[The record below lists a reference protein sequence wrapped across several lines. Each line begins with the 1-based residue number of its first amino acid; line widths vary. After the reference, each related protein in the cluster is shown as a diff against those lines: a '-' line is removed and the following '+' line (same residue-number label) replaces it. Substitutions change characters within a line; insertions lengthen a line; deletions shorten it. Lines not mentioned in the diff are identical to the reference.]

1 MLKMKI
7 HTPTGQNCPCSYVT
21 ARKRHGRPLFE
32 CVRVDLY
39 TRESYA
45 FHPFLLPRCPYE
57 KDIFISVDRGE
68 ALCSRVKNEHQRKSK
83 KKNEGGKK
91 GEKELRAR
99 VKGKSANPV
108 RRSHYRLGFDC
119 SGSAGT
125 GATRYTL
132 YSASVRFLEIYS
144 EKESIHTGT
153 HPSCSWTH
161 VYVYKY
167 IYCYPSTGLCSSR
180 KERGEGKRARQ
191 GMSVDLWLCPTENP
205 WY

>member
-1 MLKMKI
+1 MLF
-7 HTPTGQNCPCSYVT
+7 TRSFYLGVLT
-21 ARKRHGRPLFE
+21 KRTSLSQSIGAKPSVPEWRTSTSE
-32 CVRVDLY
+32 RVRRR
-39 TRESYA
+39 T
-45 FHPFLLPRCPYE
+45 
-57 KDIFISVDRGE
+57 K
-68 ALCSRVKNEHQRKSK
+68 
-83 KKNEGGKK
+83 GKK
-91 GEKELRAR
+91 GKKELRAR

-144 EKESIHTGT
+144 EKEGIHTGT

-205 WY
+205 RY